1 MRGDEAFFFWDARGQ
16 PEFRA
21 SCALAR
27 PFSFPRPESAGPSLV
42 PIRRFSRTLPASRE
56 RFHCLVRA
64 AIPVLILDSCIPMR
78 PDRDRALRNLYVLNL
93 PLDVTTDDFEA
104 LFSRYGHVE
113 HAVILATLDH
123 LARHRPKLRMLDF
136 PGIFHHPDVPETASV
151 CQHALKKLSVQDVD
165 IDEDMLARYATAV
178 FPNAQL
184 T

>member
-1 MRGDEAFFFWDARGQ
+1 MYLCGFEGGEG
-16 PEFRA
+16 PEPQLRITDHDIEQIA
-21 SCALAR
+21 KNWPKLEV
-27 PFSFPRPESAGPSLV
+27 FSFFYPVDDENTPCRKISLL
-42 PIRRFSRTLPASRE
+42 S
-56 RFHCLVRA
+56 
-64 AIPVLILDSCIPMR
+64 
-78 PDRDRALRNLYVLNL
+78 
-93 PLDVTTDDFEA
+93 
-104 LFSRYGHVE
+104 
-113 HAVILATLDH
+113 LDH